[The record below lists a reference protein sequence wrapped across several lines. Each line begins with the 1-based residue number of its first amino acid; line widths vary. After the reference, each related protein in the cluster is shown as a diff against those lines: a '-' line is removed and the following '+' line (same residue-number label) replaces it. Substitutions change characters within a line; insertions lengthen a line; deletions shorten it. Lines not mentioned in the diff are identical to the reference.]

1 MASSRKRPNGKDIA
15 VALSGGID
23 SVSLLHFLKNK
34 GPVSAIHVHHGLSP
48 NADAWAAFCRAL
60 CKRWG
65 VPLTVRRVKVARNGK
80 GLEAAAREARYNAF
94 AKADADCIALAHN
107 LDDQAETLL
116 LQLLRGAGPK
126 GLSAMPEVRGEARGE
141 RGEEKKGSRLV
152 APLAP
157 LASRVSPPI
166 LRPLLDVPRSEI
178 ERYARRRK
186 LGWIDDESNI
196 DTAFDR
202 NFLRHRV
209 IPVIAQR
216 YSSYRTTL
224 ARASRNLAEAAQLLD
239 ELAASDIALTGTG
252 IAISGLRR
260 LSAARAKNAL
270 RYFLASERM
279 PMPNAARLDEYVR
292 QIMEGKRGTRTTL
305 DLGNQRLIR
314 FGDDL
319 RLVPVSVPPPAGFTR
334 VWRGE
339 SMLQLSELGGTLQMT
354 QRRGAGISLARL
366 LAAPVSVRLR
376 QGGERFQPDARRRRR
391 TLKNLLHEARVPP
404 WLRDRLPLLYSGATL
419 VYVPGIGIDAA
430 YLASAQELGVEP
442 SWHGP

>member
-1 MASSRKRPNGKDIA
+1 MVSTRKSPPSRTLLTHVGA
-15 VALSGGID
+15 VLAKHVRRGDRLTLGFSGGVD
-23 SVSLLHFLKNK
+23 STALLDVLRRLAPRLGFRLAALHVDHGISRDSERWVQLCAETCAAHSIPFAVERVS
-34 GPVSAIHVHHGLSP
+34 
-48 NADAWAAFCRAL
+48 
-60 CKRWG
+60 
-65 VPLTVRRVKVARNGK
+65 VPRGDS
-80 GLEAAAREARYNAF
+80 LEAAARDARYRAYAAQDTDF
-94 AKADADCIALAHN
+94 VILAHN

-202 NFLRHRV
+202 NFLRHQV

-279 PMPNAARLDEYVR
+279 PMPNAARL
-292 QIMEGKRGTRTTL
+292 
-305 DLGNQRLIR
+305 
-314 FGDDL
+314 
-319 RLVPVSVPPPAGFTR
+319 
-334 VWRGE
+334 
-339 SMLQLSELGGTLQMT
+339 
-354 QRRGAGISLARL
+354 
-366 LAAPVSVRLR
+366 
-376 QGGERFQPDARRRRR
+376 
-391 TLKNLLHEARVPP
+391 
-404 WLRDRLPLLYSGATL
+404 
-419 VYVPGIGIDAA
+419 
-430 YLASAQELGVEP
+430 
-442 SWHGP
+442 